1 MGVDPVPLLLLP
13 EPPAE
18 AAPEL
23 LPEPLVD
30 AAPEDPL
37 PPATPLDPPP
47 PTWLPL
53 PPAPV
58 PAPLPFA
65 ATAPEPLAATGVVGF
80 DEQFPSAKAPTTHE
94 PTAKKKFGFMEFT
107 RLGRLTRAYG
117 LWQCIRD
124 SGVRSPQE
132 VYGHRH
138 SLSHFGEMQSW
149 NTFHKEPASGGKQLL
164 AQSSARVPPSGRVE
178 AASTSMLPPSG
189 ACPL

>member
-1 MGVDPVPLLLLP
+1 MGIDPVPLVLP
-13 EPPAE
+13 TEPPAE
-18 AAPEL
+18 AAPEP
-23 LPEPLVD
+23 LPEPLFD

-37 PPATPLDPPP
+37 PTAAPLDPPP

-53 PPAPV
+53 L
-58 PAPLPFA
+58 PAPLP
-65 ATAPEPLAATGVVGF
+65 ATAPEPLAATGVVGL
-80 DEQFPSAKAPTTHE
+80 DEQFPSAKAPTMHE

-124 SGVRSPQE
+124 SGIRSAE
-132 VYGHRH
+132 EAHGHRQGM
-138 SLSHFGEMQSW
+138 SHAGEMQSW

-164 AQSSARVPPSGRVE
+164 AQSSARVPPSGIVE
-178 AASTSMLPPSG
+178 AASTSTLPPSG